1 MGDGHLKVFFRDR
14 RMENIYV
21 ADSWDNGLTWSRP
34 RRTKLPNN
42 NASIQANKLKK
53 SAFNASIATSGQG
66 LVIVFDNTN
75 REPGPVLASVPLDRP
90 ALTTVDQRPCCG
102 GARHLRLQGLHAP
115 DAALHRP
122 IIRRRDHVALRERLG
137 VREPLSRAGTPAA
150 QQLSSRHS
158 RPSLKSVS
166 RSCRPARAAWRP
178 GPRSY
183 GVLVPHRLQAAD
195 GLLHVSHS
203 YNRDTIK

>member
-1 MGDGHLKVFFRDR
+1 MYPGFPTSGCRVHPSVVGLGEGHLKVFFRDR

-75 REPGPVLASVPLDRP
+75 REPGFCSA
-90 ALTTVDQRPCCG
+90 
-102 GARHLRLQGLHAP
+102 
-115 DAALHRP
+115 
-122 IIRRRDHVALRERLG
+122 
-137 VREPLSRAGTPAA
+137 
-150 QQLSSRHS
+150 
-158 RPSLKSVS
+158 
-166 RSCRPARAAWRP
+166 
-178 GPRSY
+178 
-183 GVLVPHRLQAAD
+183 
-195 GLLHVSHS
+195 
-203 YNRDTIK
+203 

>member
-1 MGDGHLKVFFRDR
+1 MYPGFPTSGCRVHPSVVDLGEGHLKVFFRDR

-75 REPGPVLASVPLDRP
+75 REPWLLFR
-90 ALTTVDQRPCCG
+90 LTAQR
-102 GARHLRLQGLHAP
+102 
-115 DAALHRP
+115 
-122 IIRRRDHVALRERLG
+122 
-137 VREPLSRAGTPAA
+137 
-150 QQLSSRHS
+150 
-158 RPSLKSVS
+158 
-166 RSCRPARAAWRP
+166 
-178 GPRSY
+178 
-183 GVLVPHRLQAAD
+183 
-195 GLLHVSHS
+195 
-203 YNRDTIK
+203 